1 MKSTLYF
8 YIVIFFLLL
17 QTEMHGKSMD
27 WQDMAFFNM
36 LHGLPESRIRDIL
49 PQDDGSVIL
58 ATTSFI
64 CLFDGNNFIYAPV
77 PENNVTTLSAYDG
90 YRKLATTSDSLI
102 WLKNRNTLHI
112 FNPLTL
118 QSIDRTNQLLKT
130 KFGIEYAPI
139 DIYPLDSCLISI
151 SENYNLY
158 VSTQSKNKFVADLA
172 KLSEKKQTPQQ
183 IIKDGDNLYLCYN
196 DGTVCT
202 VSLSKGNILFMSHTP
217 DCGIIN
223 QFSRGII
230 AKSEGNTLAMVRNDI
245 KENRSEIHILD
256 IRTKTWINSLTI
268 PFRISD
274 FIYNDDGVILA
285 VGNDGYVEVNPST
298 GSWKHHNIATLMPE
312 LVYNDLSSV
321 AKDKNNG
328 IWIGMADGGLM
339 YHNPKRLDTFTLIN
353 NTTASKKFGN
363 RKFNNKREES
373 LARKYASGTTNCS
386 LTDEHGTV
394 YLGTRCGLMIFAADD
409 SLIGILDKSYG
420 LPSDNIQ
427 SLLLLKDDELLG
439 TTSNSLFTVV
449 KEEDQSFSIESFG
462 YIDGLNLGGKELIR
476 NGLDIDSLGNIM
488 IYAPNGVY
496 TVNKDSLQHGTH
508 RIYHLRKHNA
518 TNKNY
523 YLLTFTPL
531 VVIISI
537 TIIFYDRIFRKTSPQ
552 SDPDSQTYADSTV
565 KNDVTD
571 EIDKSFS
578 NKLTGLILENLSN
591 EDFSV
596 VGLSSLM
603 AMERT
608 VLYRKTHANLGMSP
622 SAYIKELRITEA
634 KKLLEDTDL
643 QISEISSR
651 CGFSTP
657 RYFTQV
663 FKAATDMT
671 PSQYRQRK

>member
-1 MKSTLYF
+1 MKSTFRF
-8 YIVIFFLLL
+8 YIVMFFLLL
-17 QTEMHGKSMD
+17 QTEMHGKSPD
-27 WQDMAFFNM
+27 WQDMVFFNM

-49 PQDDGSVIL
+49 PQEDGSVIL

-64 CLFDGNNFIYAPV
+64 CLFDGNNFISVPV

-118 QSIDRTNQLLKT
+118 QSIDRTDKLLKT

-139 DIYPLDSCLISI
+139 DIYPLDSCLFSI
-151 SENYNLY
+151 SENYDLY
-158 VSTQSKNKFVADLA
+158 VSTRGKNKFVAALPELSGQKLA
-172 KLSEKKQTPQQ
+172 PQQ
-183 IIKDGDNLYLCYN
+183 MIKEGDNLYLCYN

-202 VSLSKGNILFMSHTP
+202 VSLSKGNILLMSHTP

-230 AKSEGNTLAMVRNDI
+230 AKREGNIIAMVRNDL

-256 IRTKTWINSLTI
+256 IRAKTWINSLMI

-285 VGNDGYVEVNPST
+285 VGNDGYVEINPLT
-298 GSWKHHNIATLMPE
+298 GSWKHHDIATLIPE

-321 AKDKNNG
+321 AKDNNNG
-328 IWIGMADGGLM
+328 IWIGMADGGLL
-339 YHNPKRLDTFTLIN
+339 YHNPNRLDTFTLIN
-353 NTTASKKFGN
+353 DTTLSRKSGN

-373 LARKYASGTTNCS
+373 LAGKYASGITNCS

-394 YLGTRCGLMIFAADD
+394 YLGTRCGLMIFAKDG
-409 SLIGILDKSYG
+409 SLIGIVDKSYG

-427 SLLLLKDDELLG
+427 SLLLLNDDELLG

-462 YIDGLNLGGKELIR
+462 YIDGLNLYGKELIR
-476 NGLDIDSLGNIM
+476 NGLDIDSLGNIR
-488 IYAPNGVY
+488 ISAPNGVY
-496 TVNKDSLQHGTH
+496 TVNKDSLKHGTH
-508 RIYHLRKHNA
+508 LIYHLRKHNDS
-518 TNKNY
+518 NKNSY
-523 YLLTFTPL
+523 WLIVTPL
-531 VVIISI
+531 ILVISI
-537 TIIFYDRIFRKTSPQ
+537 SIIFYNRIFRKTSAQ
-552 SDPDSQTYADSTV
+552 SDTDSRTYANRPDT
-565 KNDVTD
+565 NDVTD

-591 EDFSV
+591 DDFSV
-596 VGLSSLM
+596 EGLSSLM

-608 VLYRKTHANLGMSP
+608 VLYRKTLANLGMSP
-622 SAYIKELRITEA
+622 SAYIKELRIKEA
-634 KKLLEDTDL
+634 KKLLEQTDI